1 MATVFLLFRDLM
13 NLKHLGYTSSYMRLS
28 ISRLVVPC
36 QMDLLFIY
44 LQHCGGHTLWSHSV
58 ICQPTLGSMSQA
70 RIRGRLGCTF
80 PKWIEVLPCLLLPSH
95 GIYSL
100 IGSHTQRKRSLR
112 GLKSLY
118 NHCLKSLYKA
128 IGLYRKSIIKRL
140 WWCYC
145 NHSSLR
151 EYSR

>member
-13 NLKHLGYTSSYMRLS
+13 NLKHLGYTSSHMRLS

-44 LQHCGGHTLWSHSV
+44 LQHCGGHTLWSHFV
-58 ICQPTLGSMSQA
+58 ICQPTLGSMTQA

-80 PKWIEVLPCLLLPSH
+80 PKWIEVLPSSPAITWHLQSH
-95 GIYSL
+95 RV
-100 IGSHTQRKRSLR
+100 SHIEKKEFKGFEITVHSVK
-112 GLKSLY
+112 
-118 NHCLKSLYKA
+118 
-128 IGLYRKSIIKRL
+128 ITLYRKRIIKCL

-145 NHSSLR
+145 NHSRLR
-151 EYSR
+151 EYWR